1 MKLLGLLVFVGYW
14 LMAVR
19 GASVPPIVE
28 VPVEVPEVVPHE
40 ENQKSKNTS
49 SESSSSSSTLKLVH
63 VLFRHGPRTPVNTY
77 PKDPY
82 INETYEPY
90 GWGHLTNPAKVELY
104 KIGKQLRRRYRDFL
118 APYYQPDMI
127 RAQSSASPRTMM
139 SLQMVLAGLFPPE
152 NTPMEWNLMLNWQPI
167 PILAEPE
174 ETDVCLRMK
183 VPCPRYDEAVLEVM
197 NSPEVKEFH
206 AQNSQ
211 MLQELTG
218 LTGLNVTYAHDVT
231 NVFIT
236 LLCEQTYGLELPE
249 WTKEYFPDKMLP
261 LAAQSYI
268 YDAYTPELRKL
279 KGGFFLDHIFEQMQ
293 AKISG
298 KMEPSDRR
306 MYIFCGHDWTITNVL
321 SALGVWQPQMP
332 RFSALIAFEL
342 RQRDDTGEYFME
354 VFFQNDP
361 DKEPEQL
368 QVPGCD
374 KQCPIEKLLELMEP
388 VLPDGSYEQLCLAK
402 GSGDGAKI
410 SYHK

>member
-1 MKLLGLLVFVGYW
+1 MKLLGLLFFLSHW

-19 GASVPPIVE
+19 GASISGVE
-28 VPVEVPEVVPHE
+28 VPVEVPEEVIE
-40 ENQKSKNTS
+40 TSRNTS
-49 SESSSSSSTLKLVH
+49 SNSTLKLVH
-63 VLFRHGPRTPVNTY
+63 VLFRHGPRTPVSTY

-82 INETYEPY
+82 INETFEPY

-104 KIGKQLRRRYRDFL
+104 KIGKQLRGRYTDFL

-127 RAQSSASPRTMM
+127 HAQSSASPRTMM
-139 SLQMVLAGLFPPE
+139 SLQMVLGGLFPPE

-167 PILAEPE
+167 PIQVEPE
-174 ETDVCLRMK
+174 ETDVRLRMK
-183 VPCPRYDEAVLEVM
+183 VPCPRYDEAVQEVM

-206 AQNSQ
+206 AQNSEL
-211 MLQELTG
+211 LQELTEK
-218 LTGLNVTYAHDVT
+218 TGLNVTYAHDVT

-236 LLCEQTYGLELPE
+236 LLAEQGYGLELPQ

-279 KGGFFLDHIFEQMQ
+279 KGGFYLDHIFEQMQ
-293 AKISG
+293 SKISG
-298 KMEPSDRR
+298 KMEPSARK
-306 MYIFCGHDWTITNVL
+306 MYLSCGHDWTITNVL

-342 RQRDDTGEYFME
+342 RQRDDTGEYFVE
-354 VFFQNDP
+354 IFFQNDP

-368 QVPGCD
+368 QVPGCA
-374 KQCPIEKLLELMEP
+374 KQCPIEKLLELTEQ
-388 VLPDGSYEQLCLAK
+388 VLPDGSYEQLCMAK
-402 GSGDGAKI
+402 SAANGAKI
-410 SYHK
+410 SYNK